1 MSHSPIRRTPRP
13 RIAIAVMVMLAAS
26 ACGSADTV
34 TAGDET
40 IDAVSDASVETLPMR
55 DAEPVEEYE
64 PAPAV
69 PDEPLPADGETESY
83 TEPDSE
89 SSIDSSSDEPIE
101 EDPVEEEPV
110 ESDLDEPTPAEE
122 EPLFD
127 APEPE
132 IPLTGDESGIRMDSL
147 RGWGLSIQPG
157 IADECIDEKA
167 NELGRTPAGL
177 RDSAGFG
184 VVLFECVP
192 LRFAEALEWTTF
204 HLTTSA
210 GISDEHAGCAQNQVF
225 DFYSETPFAEAE
237 ALLEAIDT
245 PPPLTERL
253 LRCGMSEADVDYLLN
268 AV

>member
-1 MSHSPIRRTPRP
+1 MPHSPSSRTPRS
-13 RIAIAVMVMLAAS
+13 IITLVLMVMLVAS
-26 ACGSADTV
+26 ACGSAETV
-34 TAGDET
+34 TLSDEA
-40 IDAVSDASVETLPMR
+40 IDAVSDASVETLPMP

-64 PAPAV
+64 PDPEV
-69 PDEPLPADGETESY
+69 SEEPLPVDGESESY
-83 TEPDSE
+83 TEPESE
-89 SSIDSSSDEPIE
+89 SSIDSSSDEPGPI
-101 EDPVEEEPV
+101 EEEPLD
-110 ESDLDEPTPAEE
+110 SDLDELEPAEE
-122 EPLFD
+122 EPPVD

-132 IPLTGDESGIRMDSL
+132 IPQTGEESGIRMDSL

-157 IADECIDEKA
+157 IADECIDVKA
-167 NELGRTPAGL
+167 DELGRTPAGI
-177 RDSAGFG
+177 RESAGFG

-204 HLTTSA
+204 HLAESA

-237 ALLEAIDT
+237 ALLEAMDT

-253 LRCGMSEADVDYLLN
+253 LRCGMAEADVDYLLN

>member
-1 MSHSPIRRTPRP
+1 MTQSPISRAPRSLITLVVM
-13 RIAIAVMVMLAAS
+13 IALAAS
-26 ACGSADTV
+26 ACGSANTV
-34 TAGDET
+34 TVSDET
-40 IDAVSDASVETLPMR
+40 IDAVSDASVETLPML
-55 DAEPVEEYE
+55 DDEPTGEAEPE
-64 PAPAV
+64 PIEPT
-69 PDEPLPADGETESY
+69 EPLPVDGETESY

-101 EDPVEEEPV
+101 DDLA
-110 ESDLDEPTPAEE
+110 ESGLDEPTPAEE
-122 EPLFD
+122 EPPFD

-132 IPLTGDESGIRMDSL
+132 IPPTGEESGIRMDSL

-167 NELGRTPAGL
+167 AELGRTPAGL
-177 RDSAGFG
+177 RESAGFG

-237 ALLEAIDT
+237 ALLEATDT

-253 LRCGMSEADVDYLLN
+253 LRCGMTEADVDYLLN